1 MNDNEERNLAA
12 AEGLCKSWNDHNPQG
27 FAEHFADDGVW
38 LLARGTQPD
47 GYTVKGKSAI
57 RDMFQH
63 FCDSYPDLNAEVR
76 CHWSNRDD
84 RACSEWHITGTN
96 ATGEKLDWLGLDL
109 WQFDEN
115 GKVIR
120 CDAYYK
126 AAGDLAGLKSE

>member
-1 MNDNEERNLAA
+1 MSNNEQRNLALA
-12 AEGLCKSWNDHNPQG
+12 ASLCKSWNDHDPQS
-27 FAEHFADDGVW
+27 FSDHFAKDGVW

-63 FCDSYPDLNAEVR
+63 FCDSYPDLHVAVR
-76 CHWSNRDD
+76 CHWSNADD

-96 ATGEKLDWLGLDL
+96 QNGETLDWLGLDL
-109 WQFDEN
+109 WHFDQA
-115 GKVIR
+115 GKVLR

-126 AAGDLAGLKSE
+126 AAGDLAEKEA